1 MSARTISNDL
11 GNRIDSLTDT
21 VKGFVEAGTDRA
33 SDLKDTTIDTASKFA
48 TQATKLIKK
57 HPLAAVAIAF
67 GVGYIAMRLV
77 R

>member
-1 MSARTISNDL
+1 MSARTISH
-11 GNRIDSLTDT
+11 RIDSLTDT

-48 TQATKLIKK
+48 TQTSKMIKK